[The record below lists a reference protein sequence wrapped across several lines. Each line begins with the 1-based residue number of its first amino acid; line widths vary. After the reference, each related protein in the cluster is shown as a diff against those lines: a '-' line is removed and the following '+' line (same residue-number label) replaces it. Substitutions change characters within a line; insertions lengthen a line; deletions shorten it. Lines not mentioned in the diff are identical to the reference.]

1 MSVVNHWGK
10 WVSDN
15 VPVGGVV
22 NTNRLDYDYIDAK
35 TVIDLRFEEGATEF
49 IRSKQSEFIATFW
62 DNLPDDDTGEYVDPI
77 PSDDLIAEWEGEY
90 NENSFDQIPARLLV
104 GSWVQDSNGLWDVD
118 RDGEFAAIVDYDS
131 MTAQIVYSQ
140 WVTRGALCSPCYPGQ
155 VDLGTPGEYMGYDFP
170 PDMYDG
176 EDFADRNAPQLYAP
190 YSKLEYTVVVQ
201 VCRVINGIPQT
212 NVSIYEEE
220 NLFYAT
226 VQAPRGDLRQ
236 VTIIAQNVW
245 NIADDQ
251 LRSIPR

>member
-22 NTNRLDYDYIDAK
+22 NTNRLDCYEIDRQ
-35 TVIDLRFEEGATEF
+35 TVVDLRFEEGLAEYR
-49 IRSKQSEFIATFW
+49 RSKESEFIAAFW
-62 DNLPDDDTGEYVDPI
+62 DNLPDDDTGEYADPI
-77 PSDDLIAEWEGEY
+77 PSPEMIAEWAEEY
-90 NENSFDQIPARLLV
+90 NEFGEMRLLV
-104 GSWVQDSNGLWDVD
+104 GAWIEDSDGLWDVD
-118 RDGEFAAIVDYDS
+118 RNGEFAAIVDCDS

-155 VDLGTPGEYMGYDFP
+155 VDLGTPGDYLGYDFP

-176 EDFADRNAPQLYAP
+176 EDFADRNMPQLYAP
-190 YSKLEYTVVVQ
+190 YSKLEYTVIVKVV
-201 VCRVINGIPQT
+201 RVINGVVT
-212 NVSIYEEE
+212 DNYYEGDIKG
-220 NLFYAT
+220 LFSAT
-226 VQAPRGDLRQ
+226 VQAPRGDLRE